1 MRKFFIFFLTFS
13 FGFLQSQ
20 ELNCTLNIN
29 IDQVQGTNTQ
39 IYRTLEK
46 SLNDFIN
53 KTNWIQGNAVKPAE
67 RINCSMVI
75 IITSQV
81 NDTFTASIQVQS
93 TRPVF
98 NSSYNSP
105 VLNYNDK
112 DFSFNYREYEAFN
125 FNPDNF
131 DSNLMSVIAYYSYLI
146 IGMDGDTFAPDGG
159 TQGLEMA
166 QQIANIAQASGYKG
180 WSLSDGPS
188 NRYFLINDMLSN
200 TFEPFREAMYYYHI
214 KGLDNMTADLK
225 LAKENVK
232 SSILLLNKIHSVR
245 QNSLLVRVFFD
256 AKADE
261 IVSIFSG
268 GPSIPIA
275 DLVDTL
281 QKISPTNAT
290 KWSNIRP

>member
-1 MRKFFIFFLTFS
+1 MRKLFVFFLALS
-13 FGFLQSQ
+13 FGFIQAQ
-20 ELNCTLNIN
+20 ELNCTLSIN

-53 KTNWIQGNAVKPAE
+53 KTNWITGNAYKPSE

-75 IITSQV
+75 IISSQV

-93 TRPVF
+93 SRPVF
-98 NSSYNSP
+98 NSSYASP

-112 DFSFNYREYEAFN
+112 DFTFTYREYQPFD

-131 DSNLMSVIAYYSYLI
+131 DSNLMSVISYYSYLI
-146 IGMDGDTFAPDGG
+146 IGMDGDTFAPQGG
-159 TQGLEMA
+159 TQALEMA

-200 TFEPFREAMYYYHI
+200 TFAPFRDTMYDYHI
-214 KGLDNMTADLK
+214 KGLDNMTIDLK
-225 LAKENVK
+225 LAKTNVA
-232 SSILLLNKIHSVR
+232 SAILLLNKIHSVR
-245 QNSLLVRVFFD
+245 QNSLLIRVFFD
-256 AKADE
+256 AKANE

-275 DLVDTL
+275 DLVDGL

>member
-1 MRKFFIFFLTFS
+1 MRKIFVFFLTLS
-13 FGFLQSQ
+13 FGFLHSQ

-53 KTNWIQGNAVKPAE
+53 KTNWIQGSDYKTSE

-75 IITSQV
+75 IISSQV

-98 NSSYNSP
+98 NSSYNTP

-112 DFSFNYREYEAFN
+112 DFSFNYREFQPFD

-146 IGMDGDTFAPDGG
+146 IGMDGDTFARGG
-159 TQGLEMA
+159 GSQALGMA

-200 TFEPFREAMYYYHI
+200 TFAPFRDTMYEYHI
-214 KGLDNMTADLK
+214 QGLDNMTNDLK
-225 LAKENVK
+225 LAKTNVM
-232 SSILLLNKIHSVR
+232 SAILLLKKIHSVR

-256 AKADE
+256 AKSDE

-268 GPSIPIA
+268 GPKIPIS
-275 DLVDTL
+275 DLVDGL

-290 KWSNIRP
+290 NWANIKP

>member
-1 MRKFFIFFLTFS
+1 MRKIFIFFLTLC
-13 FGFLQSQ
+13 FGFLQAQ

-29 IDQVQGTNTQ
+29 IDQVQSTNTQ
-39 IYRTLEK
+39 VYRTLEK

-53 KTNWIQGNAVKPAE
+53 KTNWIPGSDYKTSE

-75 IITSQV
+75 IISSQT

-93 TRPVF
+93 TRPAY

-112 DFSFNYREYEAFN
+112 DFSFNYREFQPFN

-146 IGMDGDTFAPDGG
+146 IGMDGDTFARAGG
-159 TQGLEMA
+159 SQALEMA
-166 QQIANIAQASGYKG
+166 QQIANIAQGSGYKG

-200 TFEPFREAMYYYHI
+200 TFAAFRDTMYEYHI
-214 KGLDNMTADLK
+214 QGLDNMTNDLK
-225 LAKENVK
+225 LAKTNVV
-232 SSILLLNKIHSVR
+232 SAILLLNKIHAVR
-245 QNSLLVRVFFD
+245 QNSLLVRSFYD
-256 AKADE
+256 AKSDE
-261 IVSIFSG
+261 IVAMFSG
-268 GPSIPIA
+268 GPKIPIN
-275 DLVDTL
+275 DLMDGL
-281 QKISPTNAT
+281 QKTSPTNAT
-290 KWSNIRP
+290 KWTTIRN